1 LAAAAALNFALKGE
15 VSLRRNRLSPV
26 VALRAQ
32 SLSVSAPHKHEGPDL
47 WTGAFVFVG
56 TLTMTYFRAVY
67 PALSSARRRFT
78 VLFGMGR
85 RGTNALCSSEKLGGG
100 RHAAPPSGMVLG
112 CVFNSGRSL
121 DCLIVRATE
130 QSRLEPQRACGYR
143 IKPHGQL
150 VRLSSTHYCAST
162 WRLSTSW
169 SRTTLQGGPPLCALV
184 GVLALTHARSFP
196 GVL

>member
-1 LAAAAALNFALKGE
+1 LTCSLGAAGQPAPQPACAGCRASFPALKR
-15 VSLRRNRLSPV
+15 SSSPPQSK
-26 VALRAQ
+26 RP
-32 SLSVSAPHKHEGPDL
+32 SLSTGP
-47 WTGAFVFVG
+47 FRG

-85 RGTNALCSSEKLGGG
+85 RGTNALWSSEKLGGG

-184 GVLALTHARSFP
+184 GVLALTHARSLP